1 MAKLGF
7 LGLGLMGY
15 PMARNLLNAGHT
27 VALWS
32 NTAAKATQLAAEVT
46 AAGSGAIICPTPAAV
61 AAQSDVVFLCLGNT
75 EMVEQILLGKN
86 GVIEGARKGLTVVD
100 ASTISPSASCRIGE
114 TFAAAGVDFLGAPVT
129 GSTPGAIK
137 GTLTFMVGGDEKVYQ
152 RVLPLLEV
160 MGKKLYYCGGPG
172 AGLHAKLT
180 QNLVL
185 SNILQAFN
193 EGIVLSTKA
202 GVPPE
207 LMLDILSNSAA
218 KCGLIEYKA
227 PFILRRD
234 FTTNFSVKW
243 MHKDIGLMLDSG
255 EELSVPLPL
264 TALTRQMFQAA
275 ISKGHGEDDICSTIS
290 VLEEFAGVQVEAS
303 RTE

>member
-15 PMARNLLNAGHT
+15 PMARNLLRAGHS

-32 NTAAKATQLAAEVT
+32 NTATKAVELAAE
-46 AAGSGAIICPTPAAV
+46 AGGVACTTPADV
-61 AAQSDVVFLCLGNT
+61 ARQADVVFLCVGDT
-75 EMVEQILLGKN
+75 AMVEQAILGTD
-86 GVIEGARKGLTVVD
+86 GVLDGARKGMVVVD

-114 TFAAAGVDFLGAPVT
+114 RLAAAGIDFLGAPVT
-129 GSTPGAIK
+129 GSTPGAIN
-137 GTLTFMVGGDEKVYQ
+137 GTLTFMVGGDERVFHS
-152 RVLPLLEV
+152 VLPLLEV

-172 AGLHAKLT
+172 MGLHAKLT

-193 EGIVLSTKA
+193 EGMVLSTKA
-202 GVPPE
+202 GVPPV
-207 LMLDILSNSAA
+207 LMLEILSNSAA

-227 PFILRRD
+227 PFVFRRD

-275 ISKGHGEDDICSTIS
+275 ISKGHGEEDICSTIN
-290 VLEEFAGVQVEAS
+290 VLEEYAKIQVQG
-303 RTE
+303 

>member
-15 PMARNLLNAGHT
+15 PMARNLLHAGHS
-27 VALWS
+27 VAVWS
-32 NTAAKATQLAAEVT
+32 KTASKAEQLASE
-46 AAGSGAIICPTPAAV
+46 AGAVACATPADV
-61 AAQSDVVFLCLGNT
+61 ARQADVVFLCVGDT
-75 EMVEQILLGKN
+75 AMVEEVLLGKN
-86 GVIEGARKGLTVVD
+86 SVIEGGRKGMAVVD
-100 ASTISPSASCRIGE
+100 TSTISPSASVKIGE
-114 TFAAAGVDFLGAPVT
+114 KFGAKGIDFLGAPVT
-129 GSTPGAIK
+129 GSTPGAIN
-137 GTLTFMVGGDEKVYQ
+137 GTLTFMVGGDEKVFQ
-152 RVLPLLEV
+152 SLLPILEV

-172 AGLHAKLT
+172 MGLNAKLT

-202 GVPPE
+202 GVDPN

-227 PFILRRD
+227 PFIFKRD

-255 EELSVPLPL
+255 QELNVPLPL
-264 TALTRQMFQAA
+264 TALTRQMFQMA
-275 ISKGHGEDDICSTIS
+275 ISQGLGEEDICATIN
-290 VLEEFAGVQVEAS
+290 VLESLAGVKVKAAGAK
-303 RTE
+303 